1 MSDFCDVLVIGAG
14 TSGIPCALAAHAAGA
29 RVIVVDKAPVIG
41 GTLHVSGGHMS
52 AAGTRRQRS
61 RGIEDSPEAH
71 QADIKRINHGTARA
85 DIVDLAVRLAPAT
98 IDWLEAEGFEFEP
111 TTPRI
116 LYGHEPYSVART
128 YYGPRGGLSI
138 LAVLERLVAQGGID
152 LRLNTGVSRLLVGPD
167 CVEGAALADGGEIR
181 ARCIVLATGG
191 YGANGDLFHELD
203 GRPLVTSAVSTSTG
217 DGLVMARQI
226 GAAVAGR
233 GTFIPTFGGLPDP
246 DDPSRVQWG
255 QDRPRLI
262 STERVPWEIY
272 VDRHGRRFVAEDE
285 PSIDAKERC
294 LAKLD
299 DLTFWMVLDDRAVEE
314 SQEIVAGW
322 SPPKLRAQANVR
334 PGVWVAGTLAE
345 LGQRAGID
353 PAGLESTVAGY
364 NESVRSERDQDFGR
378 HAMPAPI
385 SRAPYYALRNHGV
398 TLITFC
404 GVDVD
409 EGLRVRRADGS
420 VINGLY
426 AVGEVLGAGA
436 TSGNAFCG
444 GMMVTPAISLGRW
457 LGTRLAA
464 GVAEM
469 SRSSTPQP
477 R

>member
-29 RVIVVDKAPVIG
+29 RVIVVDKAPEIG

-61 RGIEDSPEAH
+61 RGIEDSPEGH
-71 QADIKRINHGTARA
+71 QADITRISRGTARA

-98 IDWLEAEGFEFEP
+98 VDWLETEGFEFDP
-111 TTPRI
+111 TTPKI

-138 LAVLERLVAQGGID
+138 LAVLERLVVESGID
-152 LRLNTGVSRLLVGPD
+152 LRLNTRIAQLLVEPD
-167 CVEGAALADGGEIR
+167 GVAGAALAGGGEIR
-181 ARCIVLATGG
+181 ARCTVLATGG

-226 GAAVAGR
+226 GAAIAGE
-233 GTFIPTFGGLPDP
+233 GTFIPTFGGLPEP
-246 DDPSRVQWG
+246 GDPSRVQWG

-272 VDRHGRRFVAEDE
+272 VDRRGRRFVAEDE
-285 PSIDAKERC
+285 ASIDAKERC

-299 DLTFWMVLDDRAVEE
+299 DLTFWMVFDDRAVEE
-314 SQEIVAGW
+314 SPEIVSGW
-322 SPPKLRAQANVR
+322 SPEKLRTQAYVR
-334 PGVWVAGTLAE
+334 PGVFVADTLAE
-345 LGQRAGID
+345 LGRRAGVD
-353 PAGLESTVAGY
+353 PAGLESTVARY
-364 NESVRSERDQDFGR
+364 NDSVRSERDVDFGR
-378 HAMPAPI
+378 QAMPAPI
-385 SRAPYYALRNHGV
+385 SRAPYYAMRNHGV

-404 GVDVD
+404 GLDVD
-409 EGLRVRRADGS
+409 AGLRVRRADGS
-420 VINGLY
+420 VIDGLY

-457 LGTRLAA
+457 LGARLAA
-464 GVAEM
+464 GVAEV
-469 SRSSTPQP
+469 SRSSMPQP

>member
-1 MSDFCDVLVIGAG
+1 
-14 TSGIPCALAAHAAGA
+14 
-29 RVIVVDKAPVIG
+29 
-41 GTLHVSGGHMS
+41 
-52 AAGTRRQRS
+52 
-61 RGIEDSPEAH
+61 
-71 QADIKRINHGTARA
+71 
-85 DIVDLAVRLAPAT
+85 
-98 IDWLEAEGFEFEP
+98 
-111 TTPRI
+111 
-116 LYGHEPYSVART
+116 
-128 YYGPRGGLSI
+128 
-138 LAVLERLVAQGGID
+138 
-152 LRLNTGVSRLLVGPD
+152 
-167 CVEGAALADGGEIR
+167 
-181 ARCIVLATGG
+181 
-191 YGANGDLFHELD
+191 
-203 GRPLVTSAVSTSTG
+203 
-217 DGLVMARQI
+217 
-226 GAAVAGR
+226 
-233 GTFIPTFGGLPDP
+233 
-246 DDPSRVQWG
+246 
-255 QDRPRLI
+255 LI

-272 VDRHGRRFVAEDE
+272 VDRQGRRFVAEDE
-285 PSIDAKERC
+285 PSIDAKERS

-345 LGQRAGID
+345 LGQRASID

-409 EGLRVRRADGS
+409 AGLGVRRADGS

-469 SRSSTPQP
+469 SRSSTPQS